1 MSAGDAL
8 FIGWTGTSP
17 MYKEL
22 EPELSYEPIREGERK
37 WPTGQTVELPA
48 NYVRSRI
55 TRRLICF
62 AAQKSQVISNL
73 GFDNQTLTLT
83 YLNTSGAT
91 QTESYGAG
99 WQMGT
104 ISDSVY
110 RKGYSLITVTYEK
123 IQTRGLTFGLPEN
136 FFVTCTNGVASFKY
150 LTHTLETFD
159 SGDGACREGIYILGR
174 GYTIPAL
181 ATIANTVYPVPLD
194 AAAINAQ
201 VFASAELYVNKVM
214 FEKVEILGSDIPTR
228 QYPTYSE
235 TMGLDVP
242 EPGAGTELLRMTA
255 AQKRADWFSANAL
268 TEDQKQDIIDA
279 YRVEYPD
286 TAYVT
291 YQFEVTET
299 RFGVVTAVYTPT
311 TNPDGSQ
318 GPLAVSGYEWTA
330 YVQRTLKR
338 PRLDQA
344 GRRFLARSACRA
356 TKASMPARDSRVW
369 ATLQKFSTA
378 AATPLR

>member
-22 EPELSYEPIREGERK
+22 EPDISYEPIREGERK
-37 WPTGQTVELPA
+37 WPTGQTVELPV
-48 NYVRSRI
+48 NYVRTRV

-62 AAQKSQVISNL
+62 SSQKSQVISNL

-91 QTESYGAG
+91 ETQSLGAG

-104 ISDSVY
+104 ISDSSY

-136 FFVTCTNGVASFKY
+136 FTVTCTNGVASFKY
-150 LTHTLETFD
+150 LTKTLESFD
-159 SGDGACREGIYILGR
+159 SGDGVCREGIYILGR

-181 ATIANTVYPVPLD
+181 ATIANVQYPTPLD
-194 AAAINAQ
+194 SQAINSA
-201 VFASAELYVNKVM
+201 VFASAEIYVNKTM
-214 FEKVEILGSDIPTR
+214 FERIEILGSDIQTR
-228 QYPTYSE
+228 QYPYYIE
-235 TMGLDVP
+235 EMALEVP
-242 EPGAGTELLRMTA
+242 EPGAGTEVLRSMA

-268 TEDQKQDIIDA
+268 TDDQKQDIIDA

-286 TAYVT
+286 TAYT
-291 YQFEVTET
+291 SYQFDVIET
-299 RFGVVTAVYTPT
+299 RFGAVTAVYSPII
-311 TNPDGSQ
+311 NPDGTQ
-318 GPLAVSGYEWTA
+318 GSLQVTGYDWEA
-330 YVQRTLKR
+330 YVTRTLRRRETYNIPEPAFEPKYYFEKSGNVITLYFADR
-338 PRLDQA
+338 PWKQYDVT
-344 GRRFLARSACRA
+344 GI
-356 TKASMPARDSRVW
+356 T
-369 ATLQKFSTA
+369 
-378 AATPLR
+378 